1 MMVPASTAP
10 YIESIRFDLIPSI
23 IRVSKLDD
31 DLLNIRRN
39 AEIANWNETLVF
51 FSHGLFKMT
60 KIEPQRD
67 IKLLWNKIKYN
78 IFGGF

>member
-1 MMVPASTAP
+1 MMVLASTAP

-39 AEIANWNETLVF
+39 AEFANWNGTVVF

-60 KIEPQRD
+60 RIEP
-67 IKLLWNKIKYN
+67 
-78 IFGGF
+78 

>member
-10 YIESIRFDLIPSI
+10 YIELIRFDLIPSI

-39 AEIANWNETLVF
+39 ADIVNLNGTLVF
-51 FSHGLFKMT
+51 FSHELFKMT
-60 KIEPQRD
+60 RIEPQRD

-78 IFGGF
+78 IFGVF

>member
-39 AEIANWNETLVF
+39 AEIANWNGTLVF
-51 FSHGLFKMT
+51 FSHGLFKMIR
-60 KIEPQRD
+60 IES
-67 IKLLWNKIKYN
+67 
-78 IFGGF
+78 